1 VRIFLFQALAVT
13 MVALVAAAFVF
24 RSGRARRTLDLIRDG
39 ILLYVL
45 AILALG
51 LFTYFS
57 DRF

>member
-1 VRIFLFQALAVT
+1 VRLFLVQALLIT
-13 MVALVAAAFVF
+13 IVALVAAAFVF
-24 RSGRARRTLDLIRDG
+24 RSRRARRTLDLIRDG

>member
-1 VRIFLFQALAVT
+1 VRLFLVQALVIT
-13 MVALVAAAFVF
+13 VVALVAAAFVF
-24 RSGRARRTLDLIRDG
+24 RSSRARRTLDLIRDG